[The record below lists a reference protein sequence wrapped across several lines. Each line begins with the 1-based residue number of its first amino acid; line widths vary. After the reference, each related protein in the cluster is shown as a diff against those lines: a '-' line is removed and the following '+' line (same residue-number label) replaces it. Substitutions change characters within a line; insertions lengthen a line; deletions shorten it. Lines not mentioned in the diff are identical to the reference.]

1 MRRSV
6 VVAKVLIT
14 ARPVVRSTT
23 YRSRSKTYATG
34 DTASLSV
41 QPPDDLDSSTIL
53 RRFEKLTSFYGAGR
67 KLTATGQPTVADA
80 KALVGLLDLDDEIDP
95 KIGQR
100 IFSTRSAS
108 ELPDLSRT
116 LYWAV
121 RSGALRK
128 VHRRCATT
136 KS

>member
-1 MRRSV
+1 VNS
-6 VVAKVLIT
+6 
-14 ARPVVRSTT
+14 
-23 YRSRSKTYATG
+23 TG